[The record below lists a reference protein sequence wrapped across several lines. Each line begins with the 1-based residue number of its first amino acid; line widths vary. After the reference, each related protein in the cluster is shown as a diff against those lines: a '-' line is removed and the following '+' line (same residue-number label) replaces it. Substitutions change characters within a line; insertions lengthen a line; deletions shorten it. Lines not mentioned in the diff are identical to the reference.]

1 VILGGCD
8 GAMLAPVASLMT
20 TRPHDAFFKSV
31 FETPEAA
38 AALLRELLPPSLS
51 GAIAWETVEAE
62 TGSFVD
68 AALADRHSDL
78 LFSARLRAGGSAL
91 LYFLLEHQSHGD
103 PSMPLR
109 TLAYQNRIW
118 DRFRREQPGAPLPPV
133 IAVVVCHVRGGWTH
147 ARAIEEL
154 FDRDVLAI
162 PGVAPLVPRCEMI
175 VEDLAHRS
183 NDELK
188 ARALAAVPK
197 VALWLLRD
205 ARDPVR
211 LLSNFDVWRSA
222 MIQAGQSRSGI
233 ALLIT
238 YMFRVV
244 DPMYLDE
251 LRAKLY
257 ELGSSG
263 EEATMTIADY
273 LEEQGWKK
281 GVKEGRIEGIKEGR
295 IEALRRQLLYK
306 FKTLDEGYE
315 ARLQAATMEALD
327 RYLQRVLTADS
338 LAAVFED

>member
-1 VILGGCD
+1 
-8 GAMLAPVASLMT
+8 
-20 TRPHDAFFKSV
+20 
-31 FETPEAA
+31 
-38 AALLRELLPPSLS
+38 
-51 GAIAWETVEAE
+51 
-62 TGSFVD
+62 
-68 AALADRHSDL
+68 
-78 LFSARLRAGGSAL
+78 
-91 LYFLLEHQSHGD
+91 
-103 PSMPLR
+103 MPLR
-109 TLAYQNRIW
+109 VLAYQNRIW
-118 DRFRREQPGAPLPPV
+118 DRFRKEWPGVPLPPV
-133 IAVVVCHVRGGWTH
+133 IAVLVSHVQGGWTH

-162 PGVAPLVPRCEMI
+162 AGVAPLVPRCEMI
-175 VEDLAHRS
+175 VEDLARRS

-233 ALLIT
+233 AMLIT

-244 DPMYLDE
+244 DPLYQDE

-257 ELGSSG
+257 ELGSGS
-263 EEATMTIADY
+263 EEATMTIAEY

-281 GVKEGRIEGIKEGR
+281 GIKQGIKEGH
-295 IEALRRQLLYK
+295 IEALRSLLLYK

-315 ARLQAATMEALD
+315 ARLQAATMEAVD